1 MRILLAAVTVLLLG
15 ACASDH
21 EPVLTDNPAETAHP
35 GALDAPLEA
44 EELNPEAAAD
54 LVDHG
59 EVSLLPPP
67 PSRLRQRMNLDQL
80 AATIDRTTGG
90 LAWTEGT
97 GANQTDLFRE
107 LAATLGKPDYVQITQ
122 EDLSPSSLFQKFL
135 DDAARD
141 VCLKLVTVETTAPEL
156 ERHLMIHVEPTDDL
170 EAMSEGIDANLQEL
184 LLRFHGKRLEA
195 DAPELVQWRWL
206 ATSVAN
212 VTQSP
217 TQAWRAVCVALITH
231 PQFYSY

>member
-1 MRILLAAVTVLLLG
+1 MKYLLPLMWILFVAG
-15 ACASDH
+15 CASET
-21 EPVLTDNPAETAHP
+21 EPVPVEQGAP
-35 GALDAPLEA
+35 GLVDAPLEA
-44 EELNPEAAAD
+44 EELNPESVAD
-54 LVDHG
+54 LVDQG
-59 EVSLLPPP
+59 EVSLLPAPP
-67 PSRLRQRMNLDQL
+67 ARLRQRMNLDQL
-80 AATIDRTTGG
+80 AATISRTTGG

-97 GANQTDLFRE
+97 GGNQKDLFTE
-107 LAATLGKPDYVQITQ
+107 LAATLGKPDYRQITQ

-141 VCLKLVTVETTAPEL
+141 VCTKLVEVEVAAPEL
-156 ERHLMIHVEPTDDL
+156 DRHLMIHVEPTDDL
-170 EAMSEGIDANLQEL
+170 EAMALGMDDNLREL
-184 LLRFHGKRLEA
+184 LLRFHGKRLDA

-217 TQAWRAVCVALITH
+217 TQGWRAVCVALITH